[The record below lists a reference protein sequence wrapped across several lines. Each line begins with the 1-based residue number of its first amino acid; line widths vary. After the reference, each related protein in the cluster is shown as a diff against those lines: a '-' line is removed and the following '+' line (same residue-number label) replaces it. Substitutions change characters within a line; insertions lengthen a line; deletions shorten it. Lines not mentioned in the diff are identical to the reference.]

1 MERAN
6 DLSVQCETLAIVFHH
21 KFSFQRVCERE
32 RAGGESRGFHAAQ
45 GTAEA
50 GERTERVSLV
60 QLDKN

>member
-6 DLSVQCETLAIVFHH
+6 DFSVQCETLAIVFHH

-32 RAGGESRGFHAAQ
+32 RTGGESRGFHAAQ
-45 GTAEA
+45 RTAEA

-60 QLDKN
+60 QFDKN